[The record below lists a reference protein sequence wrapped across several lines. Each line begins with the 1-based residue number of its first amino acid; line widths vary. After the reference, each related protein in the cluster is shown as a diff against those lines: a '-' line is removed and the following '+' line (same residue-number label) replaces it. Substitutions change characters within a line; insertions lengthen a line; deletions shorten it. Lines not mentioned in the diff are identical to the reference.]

1 MSGDVAID
9 QSRGGA
15 LGTGSR
21 LTVRSVHL
29 HRPSKAR
36 MCRWVG
42 SWTNA
47 EALLVAAG
55 LLGCVWPLD

>member
-21 LTVRSVHL
+21 LSVRSVHL

-55 LLGCVWPLD
+55 L